1 MVGAPTRF
9 KLDKDHTSDM
19 HTTFVSRSA
28 CFVRRARFSSQAET
42 TLCVIGAG
50 KMSEAMLGGIQTS
63 RELKISALRV
73 YDPNAKRGELFAS
86 KFGATVA
93 GSLEEALAGSSTIV
107 LSCKPQNLAGVFRAA
122 CGHIGDESLV
132 VSIIAGCTIDTLQAG
147 LGARGTIVRSM
158 PNTPAMV
165 REGITAWTATD
176 DITDEQRSRTRA
188 LLGSFGEEIFVGDES
203 YLDMATALSGSGPAY
218 VLMLTE
224 AWIETG
230 VQMGFP
236 RDIATRLVQQTLRG
250 TAEYMRQS
258 GDHPAM
264 LRNDITSPGGTTAA
278 AIYAL
283 EKGGFR
289 TVLAD
294 GVWAAY
300 RRSLELGELDSNVGP
315 GRARRPGE
323 P

>member
-1 MVGAPTRF
+1 
-9 KLDKDHTSDM
+9 
-19 HTTFVSRSA
+19 
-28 CFVRRARFSSQAET
+28 
-42 TLCVIGAG
+42 
-50 KMSEAMLGGIQTS
+50 
-63 RELKISALRV
+63 
-73 YDPNAKRGELFAS
+73 
-86 KFGATVA
+86 
-93 GSLEEALAGSSTIV
+93 
-107 LSCKPQNLAGVFRAA
+107 
-122 CGHIGDESLV
+122 
-132 VSIIAGCTIDTLQAG
+132 
-147 LGARGTIVRSM
+147 
-158 PNTPAMV
+158 MV
-165 REGITAWTATD
+165 REGITAWTATAA
-176 DITDEQRSRTRA
+176 ITDEQRARTRA
-188 LLGSFGEEIFVGDES
+188 LLGSFGEEIFVADES

-250 TAEYMRQS
+250 TAEYMRES

-283 EKGGFR
+283 ERGAFR
-289 TVLAD
+289 TVVAD
-294 GVWAAY
+294 GIWAAY

-315 GRARRPGE
+315 GRSRSKLPGD